1 MRIKSLEI
9 SGFKSFADR
18 AVLAF
23 QPGITGIVGPNGC
36 GKSNVVDAMRWCM
49 GEQAPRRLRGKGMED
64 VIFAGAEL
72 RGATGMAE
80 VVITFDNSE
89 GRAPAAF
96 SGYPEIQIARRL
108 YRSGE
113 SEYRINKTPCR
124 LRDVH
129 DFFRDTGIGTRGYTI
144 VEQGQIASIV
154 SAKPED
160 RRHLIE
166 EAAGI
171 GKYKA
176 RRQEAERKLEA
187 TEQNLLRVSD
197 VLAEIRRQIASLE
210 RQARKA
216 ARYKRLQARVKLL
229 ELSLAADDRRELL
242 AEIADAERRL
252 GVLRDE
258 VQAGELRVAEREADL
273 ERVRLEL
280 AERERAVVASSEAL
294 FALRGEIKQLESRIE
309 YEQRERE
316 TLALSRES
324 REEERASLRAQ
335 LGAAQAE
342 ERAAAEEL
350 AHLEAQLAT
359 EQAALGEAE
368 GLVREAG
375 EALRRLEGEREA
387 LNPRLVE
394 ALTGIARAEDR
405 IAALGDRVAEIAR
418 RLRSTDEAIEVQQS
432 EASRVD
438 QEQRRL
444 EEGLNNLLAER
455 DRLMN
460 ALRQATLRHERA
472 SAELRASAERLR
484 EARER
489 ASGRAARLASL
500 REVLARAED
509 LGGGTRQQGEQGEG
523 VRAAHGLRGLVRDV
537 LEAEP
542 EAERAV
548 EAVLRER
555 AEALVASGLEGAL
568 AALERVREA
577 GAGRAVFVLDAGDEG
592 PRGGGGF
599 VPLGTP
605 LLERVRAQA
614 GYEAVART
622 LLGGAYLVPDL
633 GEVRKVYGGGT
644 LPATFVTPAGDLL
657 SPEGVLSGGGEGGSG
672 VLARAREVR
681 DLEREVAATEAELAG
696 LVAAHGAA
704 ELELAQASDELD
716 NLRNRHHTAAL
727 AVASHEKDLE
737 RSRERLKA
745 TLEAH
750 DGRTAER
757 SELVAES
764 EALEAA
770 REALGRRLDALRVER
785 AESQR
790 ALDALSVRI
799 GQAARELQRCEGALT
814 ERRVGHA
821 ARVEKRDRLAAVRT
835 RALEAAREAE
845 AWIARR
851 GREIE
856 EMEARQAQLAS
867 SSEEARGRLAEKL
880 REEDAAREHA
890 DRARDA
896 FEATAAD
903 VRSREDELRQLRAEG
918 FARRERVQATELEL
932 RERGLRLEQ
941 VEQRVR
947 DRWQLELA
955 GWTPPAPGEPVV
967 PIAEPPAD
975 AAGEAAGGS
984 LGGEGAEASE
994 GEAPEPIGL
1003 SRSDA
1008 EWATRPREERL
1019 RHLEEVGKRMHALG
1033 DVNVGA
1039 IEEHE
1044 ELAERQRFLSEQKS
1058 DLENTVAQ
1066 LREAIARINRA
1077 SRKRFRETF
1086 DAVNE
1091 RFQQNFPRLFRG
1103 GKASLALTEAE
1114 DVLDA
1119 GVDIVAQPPG
1129 KRLQNVNLLSGGEKT
1144 LTALALLVSLFQVH
1158 PSPFFLLDEV
1168 DAALDDANVG
1178 RFNEIVRE
1186 MSSQSQFLVIT
1197 HNKST
1202 IEIADVLYGVTME
1215 EKGVS
1220 KVVSV
1225 QLRDA

>member
-1 MRIKSLEI
+1 LRIKSLAI

-72 RGATGMAE
+72 RGAIGMAE
-80 VVITFDNSE
+80 VVLTFDNSE

-96 SGYPEIQIARRL
+96 AGYPEIQVARRL

-113 SEYRINKTPCR
+113 SEYLINKTPCR

-197 VLAEIRRQIASLE
+197 VLGEIRRQIASLE

-216 ARYKRLQARVKLL
+216 ARFKRLQARVKLL

-242 AEIADAERRL
+242 GEIEGAGRRL
-252 GVLRDE
+252 ARLRDE
-258 VQAGELRVAEREADL
+258 VEAGDLRAAEREADL
-273 ERVRLEL
+273 ERARLAL
-280 AERERAVVASSEAL
+280 TERERAVVTSSEAL
-294 FALRGEIKQLESRIE
+294 FGLRGEIKQLESRIE
-309 YEQRERE
+309 YEQRERD
-316 TLALSRES
+316 TLALTRES
-324 REEERASLRAQ
+324 REEERASLRTQ
-335 LGAAQAE
+335 LGGAQAD

-350 AHLEAQLAT
+350 AHLEGQLAT
-359 EQAALGEAE
+359 EQAALGAAEAQ
-368 GLVREAG
+368 VREAG

-387 LNPRLVE
+387 LNPRLVD

-405 IAALGDRVAEIAR
+405 LAAQGERSTEIAR
-418 RLRSTDEAIEVQQS
+418 RLRSADEAIEVQQG

-455 DRLMN
+455 DRLMA

-472 SAELRASAERLR
+472 SVELRAAAERLR

-500 REVLARAED
+500 REMLERAED
-509 LGGGTRQQGEQGEG
+509 LGGGTRHLVEQGEG
-523 VRAAHGLRGLVRDV
+523 VRTAHGLRGLVRDV

-542 EAERAV
+542 DAERAV

-555 AEALVASGLEGAL
+555 AEALVASGLDGAL
-568 AALERVREA
+568 AALARVRGA
-577 GAGRAVFVLDAGDEG
+577 GAGRAVFVLDAGDEL
-592 PRGGGGF
+592 PRATGF
-599 VPLGTP
+599 VPLGIP

-622 LLGGAYLVPDL
+622 LLGGTYLVPDL
-633 GEVRKVYGGGT
+633 GEVRKVYGGAT
-644 LPATFVTPAGDLL
+644 LPATFVTPMGDVL
-657 SPEGVLSGGGEGGSG
+657 SPDGVLTGGSEGGSG

-681 DLEREVAATEAELAG
+681 DLEREVGVLDAELAG
-696 LVAAHGAA
+696 LVAAHAAA
-704 ELELAQASDELD
+704 ESELAQASDELD

-745 TLEAH
+745 TLEAQ
-750 DGRTAER
+750 DGRSAER
-757 SELVAES
+757 SELVAEG
-764 EALEAA
+764 EALAGE
-770 REALGRRLDALRVER
+770 REALAQRLESLRLER
-785 AESQR
+785 AEAQR
-790 ALDALSVRI
+790 KLDALSGRI
-799 GQAARELQRCEGALT
+799 GQAARELQRCEAAFT

-821 ARVEKRDRLAAVRT
+821 ARAEKRDRVVEVRA

-851 GREIE
+851 EREIE
-856 EMEARQAQLAS
+856 EMEARRAQLAA
-867 SSEEARGRLAEKL
+867 SSEEARARLAEKL
-880 REEDAAREHA
+880 REEDAAREAA
-890 DRARDA
+890 DHARDA
-896 FEATAAD
+896 FEAAAAD
-903 VRSREDELRQLRAEG
+903 VRAREEEVRQLRTEG

-955 GWTPPAPGEPVV
+955 GWTPPAPGEPIV
-967 PIAEPPAD
+967 PIVGP
-975 AAGEAAGGS
+975 AGEEAAAEGE
-984 LGGEGAEASE
+984 GGES
-994 GEAPEPIGL
+994 EAPEPVGL

-1008 EWATRPREERL
+1008 EWATRPREERV
-1019 RHLEEVGKRMHALG
+1019 RHLEEVSRRMQSLG
-1033 DVNVGA
+1033 EVNIGA

-1044 ELAERQRFLSEQKS
+1044 ELAERQRFLSEQKA

-1103 GKASLALTEAE
+1103 GKASLSLTEAD

-1119 GVDIVAQPPG
+1119 GVDILAQPPG

-1197 HNKST
+1197 HNKAT
-1202 IEIADVLYGVTME
+1202 IEIADLLYGVTME

>member
-64 VIFAGAEL
+64 VIFGGAEL
-72 RGATGMAE
+72 RGAIGMAQ
-80 VVITFDNSE
+80 VVLTFDNSE

-96 SGYPEIQIARRL
+96 AGYPEIQVARRL

-113 SEYRINKTPCR
+113 SEYLINKTPCR

-197 VLAEIRRQIASLE
+197 VLGEIRRQIASLE

-242 AEIADAERRL
+242 AEIEEAGQRL
-252 GVLRDE
+252 AVLRGE
-258 VQAGELRVAEREADL
+258 VEAGDLRVAERETDL

-280 AERERAVVASSEAL
+280 TERERAVVASSEAL

-309 YEQRERE
+309 YEQRERD
-316 TLALSRES
+316 TLALTRES
-324 REEERASLRAQ
+324 REEERASLRTQ

-342 ERAAAEEL
+342 ERAAGEEL

-359 EQAALGEAE
+359 EQTALGEAE
-368 GLVREAG
+368 GQVREAG

-387 LNPRLVE
+387 LNPRLVD

-405 IAALGDRVAEIAR
+405 LAALGDRSHEIAR
-418 RLRSTDEAIEVQQS
+418 RLRNADEAIEVQQG

-472 SAELRASAERLR
+472 TGELRAAAERLR
-484 EARER
+484 EMRER
-489 ASGRAARLASL
+489 TSGRAARLASL
-500 REVLARAED
+500 REVLERAED
-509 LGGGTRQQGEQGEG
+509 LGGGTRHLVEQGEG

-537 LEAEP
+537 LEVDP
-542 EAERAV
+542 EVERAV

-555 AEALVASGLEGAL
+555 AEALVASGLDGAL
-568 AALERVREA
+568 AALDRVRGA
-577 GAGRAVFVLDAGDEG
+577 GAGRAVLVLDAGEDA
-592 PRGGGGF
+592 PRASGF
-599 VPLGTP
+599 VPLGAP
-605 LLERVRAQA
+605 LLERMRVQA
-614 GYEAVART
+614 GYESVART
-622 LLGGAYLVPDL
+622 LLGGVYLVPEL

-644 LPATFVTPAGDLL
+644 LPATFVTPLGDVL
-657 SPEGVLSGGGEGGSG
+657 SPDGVLTGGGGDDGGSG

-681 DLEREVAATEAELAG
+681 DLEREVSALDAELAA
-696 LVAAHGAA
+696 LVVAHGAA
-704 ELELAQASDELD
+704 ESELAEASDELD

-745 TLEAH
+745 TLEAQ
-750 DGRTAER
+750 DGRSAER
-757 SELVAES
+757 SELVAEGEAVTIEQ
-764 EALEAA
+764 EALA
-770 REALGRRLDALRVER
+770 RRLESLRVER

-790 ALDALSVRI
+790 GLDALSARI
-799 GQAARELQRCEGALT
+799 GQAGRELQRCEAAFT

-821 ARVEKRDRLAAVRT
+821 ARAEKRDRLVAVRT

-845 AWIARR
+845 SWIARR
-851 GREIE
+851 EREIE
-856 EMEARQAQLAS
+856 EVEARRAQLAAS
-867 SSEEARGRLAEKL
+867 SAEARERLAEKL
-880 REEDAAREHA
+880 REEDAARESA

-896 FEATAAD
+896 FEAAAAD
-903 VRSREDELRQLRAEG
+903 VRAREDEVRQLRTEG

-967 PIAEPPAD
+967 PIAEP
-975 AAGEAAGGS
+975 AASDEGAAEA
-984 LGGEGAEASE
+984 EGAEV
-994 GEAPEPIGL
+994 EAPEPIGL

-1008 EWATRPREERL
+1008 EWATRPRDERV
-1019 RHLEEVGKRMHALG
+1019 RHLEEVGKRMQSLG
-1033 DVNVGA
+1033 EVNIGA

-1044 ELAERQRFLSEQKS
+1044 ELAERQRFLSEQRA

-1103 GKASLALTEAE
+1103 GKASLSLTESE

-1119 GVDIVAQPPG
+1119 GVDILAQPPG

-1197 HNKST
+1197 HNKAT
-1202 IEIADVLYGVTME
+1202 IEIADLLYGVTME

>member
-1 MRIKSLEI
+1 LRIKSIEI

-23 QPGITGIVGPNGC
+23 QPGITAIVGPNGC

-96 SGYPEIQIARRL
+96 SGYPEIQVARRL

-113 SEYRINKTPCR
+113 SEYLINQTPCR

-216 ARYKRLQARVKLL
+216 ARYKRLQARVRLL
-229 ELSLAADDRRELL
+229 ELSLAADDRCALL

-258 VQAGELRVAEREADL
+258 AQAGELRVAEREADL

-294 FALRGEIKQLESRIE
+294 FALRGEVKQLESRID

-316 TLALSRES
+316 TLALARES

-350 AHLEAQLAT
+350 AHIEAQLAT

-368 GLVREAG
+368 GLVRAAA

-405 IAALGDRVAEIAR
+405 IAALGDRSAELAR
-418 RLRSTDEAIEVQQS
+418 RLRSADEAIEVQQG

-460 ALRQATLRHERA
+460 ALRQATLRHDRA
-472 SAELRASAERLR
+472 GAALRASAERLR

-500 REVLARAED
+500 REVLERAED
-509 LGGGTRQQGEQGEG
+509 LGGGTRHLVEQGEG
-523 VRAAHGLRGLVRDV
+523 ARAAHGLRGLVRDV

-542 EAERAV
+542 DAERAV

-568 AALERVREA
+568 AALARVREA
-577 GAGRAVFVLDAGDEG
+577 GAGRAVFVLDVGDDA
-592 PRGGGGF
+592 PPASGF

-605 LLERVRAQA
+605 LLERVHAQA

-622 LLGGAYLVPDL
+622 LLGGVQLVPDL

-657 SPEGVLSGGGEGGSG
+657 TPEGVLSGGEGGSG

-681 DLEREVAATEAELAG
+681 DLEREIAATEAELAA

-704 ELELAQASDELD
+704 EAELAQASDEVD

-727 AVASHEKDLE
+727 AVANHEKDLE

-750 DGRTAER
+750 DGRAAER
-757 SELVAES
+757 SELIAES
-764 EALEAA
+764 EALAA
-770 REALGRRLDALRVER
+770 ERETLARRLESLRVER
-785 AESQR
+785 TEAQR
-790 ALDALSVRI
+790 ALDALSARI
-799 GQAARELQRCEGALT
+799 GEAARELQRCEASLT

-851 GREIE
+851 EREIE
-856 EMEARQAQLAS
+856 EMEARRAQLAS

-955 GWTPPAPGEPVV
+955 AWIPPAPSEPLVPAGEPA
-967 PIAEPPAD
+967 PGD
-975 AAGEAAGGS
+975 SGDDGEAAE
-984 LGGEGAEASE
+984 GGEGAEASE
-994 GEAPEPIGL
+994 PVGL

-1019 RHLEEVGKRMHALG
+1019 RHLEEVGRRLQSLG
-1033 DVNVGA
+1033 DVHVGA

-1044 ELAERQRFLSEQKS
+1044 ELVERQRFLAEQRS
-1058 DLENTVAQ
+1058 DLENTVVQ

-1178 RFNEIVRE
+1178 RFNEIVQD
-1186 MSSQSQFLVIT
+1186 MAAHSQFLVIT

-1202 IEIADVLYGVTME
+1202 IEIADLLYGVTME

>member
-18 AVLAF
+18 SVLAF

-72 RGATGMAE
+72 RGAVGMAQ
-80 VVITFDNSE
+80 VVLTFDNSE

-96 SGYPEIQIARRL
+96 AGYPEIQIARRL

-113 SEYRINKTPCR
+113 SEYLINKTPCR

-197 VLAEIRRQIASLE
+197 VLGEIRRQIASLE

-242 AEIADAERRL
+242 AQMEDAGRRL
-252 GVLRDE
+252 AALQAE
-258 VQAGELRVAEREADL
+258 VEAGELRVAEREADL
-273 ERVRLEL
+273 ERARLEL

-294 FALRGEIKQLESRIE
+294 FSLRGEIKQLESRIE
-309 YEQRERE
+309 YEERERE
-316 TLALSRES
+316 TLALTRES

-350 AHLEAQLAT
+350 AHLEAQLAGEHT
-359 EQAALGEAE
+359 ALGEAE
-368 GLVREAG
+368 AQVREAG

-387 LNPRLVE
+387 LNPRLVD

-405 IAALGDRVAEIAR
+405 LAALGERGQEIAR
-418 RLRSTDEAIEVQQS
+418 RLRNADEAIEVQQG
-432 EASRVD
+432 EASRAD

-455 DRLMN
+455 DRLMS

-472 SAELRASAERLR
+472 TADVRAAAERLR
-484 EARER
+484 EMHER

-500 REVLARAED
+500 REVLERAED
-509 LGGGTRQQGEQGEG
+509 LGGGTRHLVEQGEG
-523 VRAAHGLRGLVRDV
+523 VRAAHGLRALVRDV
-537 LEAEP
+537 LEVDP
-542 EAERAV
+542 DAERAV

-555 AEALVASGLEGAL
+555 AEALVASGLDGAL
-568 AALERVREA
+568 AALEQVRAA
-577 GAGRAVFVLDAGDEG
+577 GAGRAVLVLDAGDEL
-592 PRGGGGF
+592 PRATGF

-605 LLERVRAQA
+605 LLERVRARA
-614 GYEAVART
+614 GYETLARS
-622 LLGGAYLVPDL
+622 LLGGIYLVPEL
-633 GEVRKVYGGGT
+633 GEVRKVYGGAT
-644 LPATFVTPAGDLL
+644 LPATFVTPLGDVL
-657 SPEGVLSGGGEGGSG
+657 SPDGVLVGGGSAQEGGSG
-672 VLARAREVR
+672 ILARAREVR
-681 DLEREVAATEAELAG
+681 DLEREVAALDAELAT
-696 LVAAHGAA
+696 LAAAHAAA
-704 ELELAQASDELD
+704 ESELVQASDELD

-727 AVASHEKDLE
+727 AVANHEKDLE

-745 TLEAH
+745 TLEAQ
-750 DGRTAER
+750 DGRSAER
-757 SELVAES
+757 SELVAEG
-764 EALEAA
+764 EAVGAEQASLAERLE
-770 REALGRRLDALRVER
+770 ALRVER
-785 AESQR
+785 VDAQR
-790 ALDALSVRI
+790 ALDALSARI
-799 GQAARELQRCEGALT
+799 GQAARELQRGEAAFT
-814 ERRVGHA
+814 ERRVAHA
-821 ARVEKRDRLAAVRT
+821 ARVEKRDRLVAART
-835 RALEAAREAE
+835 RAAEAAREAE

-851 GREIE
+851 EREIE
-856 EMEARQAQLAS
+856 EVEARRAQLAAS
-867 SSEEARGRLAEKL
+867 SAEAREQLVAKL
-880 REEDAAREHA
+880 REEDGAREEA
-890 DRARDA
+890 DRARDG
-896 FEATAAD
+896 FEAAAAD
-903 VRSREDELRQLRAEG
+903 VRTREDEVRQLRTEG
-918 FARRERVQATELEL
+918 FARRERVQATELER

-955 GWTPPAPGEPVV
+955 TWTPPAPGEPVV
-967 PIAEPPAD
+967 PVAEPSGED
-975 AAGEAAGGS
+975 AAPQE
-984 LGGEGAEASE
+984 EGAEA
-994 GEAPEPIGL
+994 EAPEPIGL

-1008 EWATRPREERL
+1008 EWATRPRDERV
-1019 RHLEEVGKRMHALG
+1019 RHLEEVSKRMQSLG
-1033 DVNVGA
+1033 DVNIGA

-1044 ELAERQRFLSEQKS
+1044 ELAERQRFLAEQKA

-1103 GKASLALTEAE
+1103 GKASLSLTETE

-1119 GVDIVAQPPG
+1119 GVDIMAQPPG

-1178 RFNEIVRE
+1178 RFNEIVRD

-1197 HNKST
+1197 HNKAT

>member
-9 SGFKSFADR
+9 TGFKSFADR
-18 AVLAF
+18 SVLGF
-23 QPGITGIVGPNGC
+23 RPGITGIVGPNGC

-72 RGATGMAE
+72 RGAIGMAE
-80 VVITFDNSE
+80 VVLTFDNSE

-96 SGYPEIQIARRL
+96 AGYPEIQVARRL

-113 SEYRINKTPCR
+113 SEYLLNKTPCR

-154 SAKPED
+154 SARPED

-216 ARYKRLQARVKLL
+216 ARYKRLQARVQLL

-242 AEIADAERRL
+242 AEVEAAGRRL
-252 GVLRDE
+252 TLLRDE
-258 VQAGELRVAEREADL
+258 EQAGELRLAERETGL

-294 FALRGEIKQLESRIE
+294 FTLRGEIKQLESRIE
-309 YEQRERE
+309 YEQRERD
-316 TLALSRES
+316 TLALARES
-324 REEERASLRAQ
+324 REEERASLRTQ
-335 LGAAQAE
+335 LAAAQAE

-359 EQAALGEAE
+359 EESALAQAEAE
-368 GLVREAG
+368 VREAG
-375 EALRRLEGEREA
+375 ETLRRLEGEREA

-394 ALTGIARAEDR
+394 VLTGIARGEDR
-405 IAALGDRVAEIAR
+405 IAALGDRRHEIAR
-418 RLRSTDEAIEVQQS
+418 RLRSADEAIEVQQG
-432 EASRVD
+432 EASRAG

-444 EEGLNNLLAER
+444 EEGLNNLLGER
-455 DRLMN
+455 DRLMA

-472 SAELRASAERLR
+472 GLALRSASERLR

-489 ASGRAARLASL
+489 ASARSARLGSL
-500 REVLARAED
+500 REVLERAED
-509 LGGGTRQQGEQGEG
+509 LGGGTRHLVEQGEG

-537 LEAEP
+537 LEVDP
-542 EAERAV
+542 EAEGAV

-568 AALERVREA
+568 AALAQVRGA
-577 GAGRAVFVLDAGDEG
+577 GAGRAVFVLDAGDEV
-592 PRGGGGF
+592 PRARGF
-599 VPLGTP
+599 VPLGAP
-605 LLERVRAQA
+605 LLEHVRVQA

-622 LLGGAYLVPDL
+622 LLGGVYLVPDL

-644 LPATFVTPAGDLL
+644 LPATFVTPGGDVL
-657 SPEGVLSGGGEGGSG
+657 SPDCVLTGGSASGSG

-681 DLEREVAATEAELAG
+681 DLEREVGVLEAELAA
-696 LVAAHGAA
+696 LVAAHGEAEA
-704 ELELAQASDELD
+704 ELAHASDELD

-745 TLEAH
+745 TLEAQ
-750 DGRTAER
+750 DGRSAER
-757 SELVAES
+757 SELVAEG
-764 EALEAA
+764 EALELEG
-770 REALGRRLDALRVER
+770 EALARRLESQRVER
-785 AESQR
+785 GEAQR
-790 ALDALSVRI
+790 ALDALSTRI
-799 GQAARELQRCEGALT
+799 GQAGRDLQRCDAAFT

-821 ARVEKRDRLAAVRT
+821 ARAEKRDRAAQVRG

-845 AWIARR
+845 GWIARR
-851 GREIE
+851 EREIE
-856 EMEARQAQLAS
+856 EMEARRAELAA
-867 SSEEARGRLAEKL
+867 SSEEARGRLAERL
-880 REEDAAREHA
+880 RAEDAAREA
-890 DRARDA
+890 ANSARDG
-896 FEATAAD
+896 FEAAAAE
-903 VRSREDELRQLRAEG
+903 VRACEDEVRQLRSEA

-932 RERGLRLEQ
+932 RERELRLEQ

-955 GWTPPAPGEPVV
+955 GWVPPAPGEPVV
-967 PIAEPPAD
+967 AIEP
-975 AAGEAAGGS
+975 AAGEAGAEGVAAAAEE
-984 LGGEGAEASE
+984 GEGE
-994 GEAPEPIGL
+994 GEAPEPVGL

-1008 EWATRPREERL
+1008 EWATRPREERV
-1019 RHLEEVGKRMHALG
+1019 RHLEEVGRRMQSLG
-1033 DVNVGA
+1033 EVNVGA

-1044 ELAERQRFLSEQKS
+1044 ELAERQRFLGEQKG
-1058 DLENTVAQ
+1058 DLEHTVAQ

-1086 DAVNE
+1086 EAVNE

-1103 GKASLALTEAE
+1103 GKASLSLTESE

-1119 GVDIVAQPPG
+1119 GVDILAQPPG

-1178 RFNEIVRE
+1178 RFNEIVKD
-1186 MSSQSQFLVIT
+1186 MSAQSQFLVIT
-1197 HNKST
+1197 HNKAT

-1225 QLRDA
+1225 QLRDG